1 MHEMGMKQRVF
12 GSYRTIGTELL
23 QSAGKDA
30 EGFEAVF
37 PYDPT
42 RQEPRW
48 IAFQKD
54 YKAKFNEEPEQFASL
69 AYDAAQAMLDSI
81 CKAGLNRARIH
92 DALADIETYQ
102 GVTAKMVFDTNSKNT
117 TPMFL
122 ATVHNGKLSYRV
134 ATMEKE
140 QPSVQKAEMQ
150 PTLPPTS
157 TPPYARVGEEGVT
170 YSGPAVVSEN
180 LR

>member
-1 MHEMGMKQRVF
+1 
-12 GSYRTIGTELL
+12 
-23 QSAGKDA
+23 
-30 EGFEAVF
+30 
-37 PYDPT
+37 
-42 RQEPRW
+42 
-48 IAFQKD
+48 
-54 YKAKFNEEPEQFASL
+54 
-69 AYDAAQAMLDSI
+69 MLDSI

-140 QPSVQKAEMQ
+140 QPSVTESRDATDSAANFDA
-150 PTLPPTS
+150 TLCS
-157 TPPYARVGEEGVT
+157 RG
-170 YSGPAVVSEN
+170 
-180 LR
+180 